1 VYVEPAGRAIASR
14 LDEVAR
20 EGPVPPKP
28 SWRVTC
34 CCGWERECSS
44 EWAANSAA
52 KLHPQ
57 LGPLDVKHDARV
69 DPPEGLGDG
78 HELPLT

>member
-1 VYVEPAGRAIASR
+1 M
-14 LDEVAR
+14 
-20 EGPVPPKP
+20 PPKP

-52 KLHPQ
+52 KLHP
-57 LGPLDVKHDARV
+57 
-69 DPPEGLGDG
+69 E
-78 HELPLT
+78 EPLTEYAGQSLNLLVDI